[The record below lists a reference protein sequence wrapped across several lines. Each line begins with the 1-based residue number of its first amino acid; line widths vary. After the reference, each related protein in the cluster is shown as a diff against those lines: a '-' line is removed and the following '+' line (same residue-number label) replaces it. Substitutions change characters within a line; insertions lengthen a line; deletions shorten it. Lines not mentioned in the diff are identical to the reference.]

1 MGDMDKLT
9 RDDLYTLE
17 AYEQHRTEFRARVM
31 EHKQHRRL
39 PLGDNVTLIFE
50 DRLTMHY
57 QVQEMLRAEKIF
69 TAEGIAEE
77 LGTYNPL
84 IPDGSNWKATMM
96 IEYPDPAERQAALE
110 QLLGIEDRVWVEAG
124 DAQRVYAIADEDLER
139 STDVKTSSVHF
150 LRFELP
156 ADAVAAL
163 KNGAPLRFGIDHA
176 QYECVQAV
184 CAAKCESLIA
194 DLA

>member
-1 MGDMDKLT
+1 MEELT
-9 RDDLYTLE
+9 HDDLYTLE
-17 AYEQHRTEFRARVM
+17 AYEKHRPEFRARVM

-39 PLGDNVTLIFE
+39 SLGDNVTLIFE
-50 DRLTMHY
+50 DRLTMQY

-69 TAEGIAEE
+69 TEAGILDE
-77 LGTYNPL
+77 LGAYNPL

-96 IEYPDPAERQAALE
+96 IEYQDPDERRTALE
-110 QLLGIEDRVWVEAG
+110 RLLGIEDRVWSEVDG
-124 DAQRVYAIADEDLER
+124 AQRVFAIADEDLDR

-156 ADAVAAL
+156 PEAVQAL
-163 KNGAPLRFGIDHA
+163 KSGASLRFGIDHA
-176 QYECVQAV
+176 QYACGQNVS
-184 CAAKCESLIA
+184 AAMCESLIA

>member
-1 MGDMDKLT
+1 MDKLT
-9 RDDLYTLE
+9 HDDLYTLE
-17 AYEQHRTEFRARVM
+17 AYEKLRSEFRARVM

-39 PLGDNVTLIFE
+39 PLGDHVMLIFE
-50 DRLTMHY
+50 DRLTMQY

-69 TAEGIAEE
+69 TEAGIAEE

-84 IPDGSNWKATMM
+84 IPDGLNWKATMM

-110 QLLGIEDRVWVEAG
+110 RLLGIEERVWAG
-124 DAQRVYAIADEDLER
+124 TDDSQRIFAVADEDLER
-139 STDVKTSSVHF
+139 SNDVKTSSVHF

-156 ADAVAAL
+156 PDAVAAL
-163 KNGAPLRFGIDHA
+163 KNGAPLWFGINHA
-176 QYECVQAV
+176 EYECAQAV
-184 CAAKCESLIA
+184 SAATCESLIA

>member
-1 MGDMDKLT
+1 MDKLT
-9 RDDLYTLE
+9 RDDLFTLE
-17 AYEQHRTEFRARVM
+17 AYEKHRPEFRARVM

-39 PLGDNVTLIFE
+39 NLGDHVMLIFE

-57 QVQEMLRAEKIF
+57 QVQEMLRAERIF
-69 TAEGIAEE
+69 TEDGIEEE
-77 LGTYNPL
+77 LGAYNPL

-96 IEYPDPAERQAALE
+96 IEYPNPAERKAALE
-110 QLLGIEDRVWVEAG
+110 RLLGIEDRVWAEAG

-139 STDVKTSSVHF
+139 STEVKTSSVHF

-156 ADAVAAL
+156 AGAVAAL
-163 KNGAPLRFGIDHA
+163 KNGASLRFGIDHPR
-176 QYECVQAV
+176 YECEQAV
-184 CAAKCESLIA
+184 PSATCESLIA

>member
-1 MGDMDKLT
+1 MEKLT
-9 RDDLYTLE
+9 HDDLYTLE
-17 AYEQHRTEFRARVM
+17 AYEKQRPKFRARVM

-39 PLGDNVTLIFE
+39 PLGEHVMLLFE

-57 QVQEMLRAEKIF
+57 QVQEMLRAEKTF
-69 TAEGIAEE
+69 AETSILDE
-77 LGTYNPL
+77 LGVYNPL

-96 IEYPDPAERQAALE
+96 IEYPDADERAVAL
-110 QLLGIEDRVWVEAG
+110 QRLLGIEDRVWSEVDGA
-124 DAQRVYAIADEDLER
+124 ARVYAIADEDLDR

-156 ADAVAAL
+156 SEAVQAL
-163 KNGAPLRFGIDHA
+163 KDGASLRFGVDHA
-176 QYECVQAV
+176 RYECTQAV
-184 CAAKCESLIA
+184 SEVTRESLLA